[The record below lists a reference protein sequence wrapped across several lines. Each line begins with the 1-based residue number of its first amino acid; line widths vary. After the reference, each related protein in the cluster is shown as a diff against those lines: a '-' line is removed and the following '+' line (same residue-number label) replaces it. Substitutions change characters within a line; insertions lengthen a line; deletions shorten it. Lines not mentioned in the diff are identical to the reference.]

1 MSRSRAICFT
11 INNYSLN
18 EVKRLKE
25 SFKDLKYGIFQ
36 FERGSNGTK
45 HIQGYAYSKNARTL
59 KGWKEVVG
67 SRAHVEVARGTT
79 EENRKYCS
87 KEETRD
93 SGAFEDPGIIEL
105 FGPES
110 KPYEFGMEP
119 KQGSR
124 TDLAELAKSA
134 ADSSVPLEELLQRF
148 PDGYLKFYKGVSA
161 IRSIVTGKRDWK
173 SQVIW
178 LYGPTGTGKSRIANA
193 IADAA
198 YWKPGSNKWW
208 DGYQSHED
216 VIIDDYRRDL
226 CTFSELLRLFDR
238 YPYMVEAKGISFQM
252 VAKRIIVT
260 TPKDP
265 QSTWE
270 GRTEEDIAQLLRR
283 IDVVVRFT
291 DINFYFEKGRTDDLE
306 QVIGSEYE
314 NFK

>member
-1 MSRSRAICFT
+1 MSRSRAVCFT
-11 INNYSLN
+11 INNYSVN

-25 SFKDLKYGIFQ
+25 NGRELKYIIFQ
-36 FERGSNGTK
+36 LERGNGEGTR
-45 HIQGYAYSKNARTL
+45 HIQGYAYSHNAKTL
-59 KGWKEVVG
+59 KGWKEIVG
-67 SRAHVEVARGTT
+67 SRAHVEFSRGSVGD
-79 EENRKYCS
+79 NKKYCS

-93 SGAFEDPGIIEL
+93 VDAYQQPEFVEL
-105 FGPES
+105 LGDVA

-119 KQGSR
+119 TQGSR

-134 ADSSVPLEELLQRF
+134 ADTSIPLEELLQRF

-161 IRSIVTGKRDWK
+161 IRSVVTGKRDWK

-178 LYGPTGTGKSRIANA
+178 LYGPTGTGKSRVANA

-198 YWKPGSNKWW
+198 YWKPGSSKWW
-208 DGYQSHED
+208 DGYASHED

-238 YPYMVEAKGISFQM
+238 YPYMVEAKGVSFQM

-265 QSTWE
+265 QGTWE
-270 GRTEEDIAQLLRR
+270 GRTEEDLAQLTRR
-283 IDVVVRFT
+283 IDIIIRFT
-291 DINFYFEKGRTDDLE
+291 DLNFYIEKGRTDDVE
-306 QVIGSEYE
+306 QLIGSAYE
-314 NFK
+314 N